1 MLNLSPFNDMSTAR
15 RLEQITILNLKGLSR
30 SIFTPKV
37 YNAIQ
42 QVDSAAAVFPE
53 MLHSLVIV
61 NAPGFFSFIWSI
73 ISRFID
79 PKTKSLIEIYS
90 SSEKGKARL
99 LELIDERQLPR
110 DYGGRAPATSEIIL
124 REGRT
129 GGLPNRQ
136 IVELLHVGRE
146 ERFDFVLGAHERVEL
161 SIYTRCKSKY
171 DFLLMNVHGRLL
183 QKETI
188 NSLPPP
194 SVPSCFEFRGS
205 VDGPGKFALIARAQH
220 QSGRHHFL
228 VIGEVFPVE
237 DS

>member
-1 MLNLSPFNDMSTAR
+1 
-15 RLEQITILNLKGLSR
+15 LEQITILNLNGLSR

-53 MLHSLVIV
+53 MLHSLIIV
-61 NAPGFFSFIWSI
+61 NAPGFFTFVWSI

-79 PKTKSLIEIYS
+79 PKTKNLVEIYS
-90 SSEKGKARL
+90 SFEKGRERL
-99 LELIDERQLPR
+99 LELIDERELPR
-110 DYGGRAPATSEIIL
+110 DYGGKAPSTSDIIL

-129 GGLPNRQ
+129 GSVPNRQ

-146 ERFDFVLGAHERVEL
+146 QRFDFVLGANERVKPF
-161 SIYTRCKSKY
+161 IYTRCKAKY
-171 DFLLMNVHGRLL
+171 DFLLMNAHGKLL

-188 NSLPPP
+188 NSLPAQE
-194 SVPSCFEFRGS
+194 VPSCFEFRGS
-205 VDGPGKFALIARAQH
+205 VNGPGKFTLIARAQH
-220 QSGRHHFL
+220 QAGKHHFL

-237 DS
+237 AS